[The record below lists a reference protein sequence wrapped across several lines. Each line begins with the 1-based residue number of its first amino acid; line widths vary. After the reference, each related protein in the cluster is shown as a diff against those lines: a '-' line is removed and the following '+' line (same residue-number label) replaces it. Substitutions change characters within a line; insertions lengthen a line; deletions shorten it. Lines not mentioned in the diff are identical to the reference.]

1 MFDAQAWFTRDIIQG
16 KIELPNEADRQKD
29 IDLWLKRSKMNK
41 DHDDEVDFQ
50 TDYVKDLISATDYP
64 EFNLDKVA
72 ILFKQWLKDKDENI
86 LEYRDKTYT
95 SVITG
100 TKAETH
106 HTSWIDEMD
115 DSFERYLSENPDLPR
130 QSAEL
135 KEKKKKAEE
144 VV

>member
-1 MFDAQAWFTRDIIQG
+1 M
-16 KIELPNEADRQKD
+16 KE
-29 IDLWLKRSKMNK
+29 
-41 DHDDEVDFQ
+41 
-50 TDYVKDLISATDYP
+50 LISSTDYP

-72 ILFKQWLKDKDENI
+72 KLFKQWLKDKDENI

-115 DSFERYLSENPDLPR
+115 DSFERYLSENPELAR

-135 KEKKKKAEE
+135 KESREKAELA
-144 VV
+144 V